1 MPAGTAYL
9 AAAILCEV
17 VATVFLKSSEG
28 LTRPGP
34 SVVVVVGYVVSLAL
48 LAQAL
53 KSIDVGVAYAIWAGV
68 GTAAI
73 TIIGILAFSEV
84 LTAARAIGV
93 GCIIV
98 GVVAL
103 NLSGTHSTG

>member
-1 MPAGTAYL
+1 MPGLYL

-17 VATVFLKSSEG
+17 VATTFLKSSEG
-28 LTRPGP
+28 LTRLGP
-34 SVVVVVGYVVSLAL
+34 SVIVVVGYVASLAL

-53 KSIDVGVAYAIWAGV
+53 KGIDVGVAYAIWAGV

-73 TIIGILAFSEV
+73 MLIGVAAFSEA
-84 LTAARAIGV
+84 LTVTRAAGV
-93 GCIIV
+93 GLIIA

-103 NLSGTHSTG
+103 NLSGAHSSA